1 MYSWEYTSNQGQT
14 PGTLASTGIYTPIR
28 PPAQSQATGI
38 QGSDGRAYTGNVQ
51 GTELVENRLGRML
64 NRGDSSYLQN
74 ARQRGL
80 QAAARRGLGNS
91 SIAAGS
97 SERSAMEAAM
107 PIAQADAQTYLQTR
121 MQNQQDLNQ
130 NLMQERDTQNRMLE
144 AAANR
149 YAASAGRQS
158 DLAQAQRELE
168 MRMQMQRENLAFE
181 GEQQALNR
189 QHQEMMGR
197 LGFSQQLGLNEQG
210 FGFDLARAQQG
221 YRFDLGRMGA
231 QNQYALQ
238 QMGYQFDLTDRNA
251 GRDFQRT
258 IARDNNTI
266 ANDRYNAML
275 GYNLGQLNSNSQFIQ
290 ALIMSD
296 PSIDPQSL
304 SGMFDFLDSIGNR
317 YLPSIF
323 QRYGIGG

>member
-1 MYSWEYTSNQGQT
+1 MAFDWNYTQTGGGT
-14 PGTLASTGIYTPIR
+14 PGTLNSRGLFYQPNVPR
-28 PPAQSQATGI
+28 NSQAGGI

-51 GTELVENRLGRML
+51 GNELVERRLGTML
-64 NRGDSSYLQN
+64 NRGDSSYLEN
-74 ARQRGL
+74 ARMRGL

-97 SERSAMEAAM
+97 SERSAIEAAM

-130 NLMQERDTQNRMLE
+130 NLMQERDIANRMLE
-144 AAANR
+144 AEYNR
-149 YAASAGRQS
+149 EMSSSQRDQDRADAFHARQ
-158 DLAQAQRELE
+158 LQL
-168 MRMQMQRENLAFE
+168 QMQRENLAFE
-181 GEQQALNR
+181 GEQQGLSR
-189 QHQEMMGR
+189 QQQEMMSR

-210 FGFDLARAQQG
+210 FG
-221 YRFDLGRMGA
+221 FDLGRMGA

-258 IARDNNTI
+258 IYRDNNSF

-275 GYNLGQLNSNSQFIQ
+275 GYDLGQMQSNSQFIQ

-304 SGMFDFLDSIGNR
+304 SGMFDFLDSLGQRTIPN
-317 YLPSIF
+317 IF
-323 QRYGIGG
+323 RRYGIGG